1 MLAKYWAVVAG
12 RMAAKQGLPAPPWSL
27 ASQAFR
33 SWMTLSGSGWRY
45 RELAFLVTIILLIAL
60 TEYVFAYQNVSY
72 GIGLALLLALGLYS
86 LSALAPF
93 SPGFARCIDSL
104 TLVPLYIL
112 FTASL
117 PWFFLDQQV
126 LLPAV
131 YSIILAL
138 CLWHLQSRGFTLSS
152 LSDLGLRADGLGK
165 YLALGILLGA
175 PLGMIEYFVLL
186 PAPASAHLELGNLAR
201 DILYMAAFVGLG
213 EELLFR
219 GILQRDMEEVFGWKS
234 GLLLSGLLFGVMHL
248 TWRSAPEVG
257 FTFLAGL
264 LLGYVYFRTRSLV
277 GPIAIHAVNN
287 VMLVSIMP
295 YLFVR

>member
-1 MLAKYWAVVAG
+1 MLAKYWAVMAG
-12 RMAAKQGLPAPPWSL
+12 RKAVKQLVPILHRPRSLTGLWG
-27 ASQAFR
+27 
-33 SWMTLSGSGWRY
+33 WKTWSGSGWRY

-60 TEYVFAYQNVSY
+60 TEYIFAYQNVSY
-72 GIGLALLLALGLYS
+72 GIGMALLLAVGLYT
-86 LSALAPF
+86 LSSLAPV
-93 SPGFARCIDSL
+93 SPGLARCLDSL

-117 PWFFLDQQV
+117 PWFFLDQQI

-152 LSDLGLRADGLGK
+152 LGDLGLRADGLGR
-165 YLALGILLGA
+165 YLALGILWGV
-175 PLGMIEYFVLL
+175 PLGMTEYFVLQ
-186 PAPASAHLELGNLAR
+186 PAPESAHLELGNLAR

-219 GILQRDMEEVFGWKS
+219 GIIQRDIEEVYGWKS
-234 GLLLSGLLFGVMHL
+234 GLLLSSLLFGIMHL

-257 FTFLAGL
+257 FTFLAGMV
-264 LLGYVYFRTRSLV
+264 LGYVYFRTRSLV

-295 YLFVR
+295 YVLAR

>member
-1 MLAKYWAVVAG
+1 MTGHRAVRQDVPIPQRPLSSAG
-12 RMAAKQGLPAPPWSL
+12 FGSWKTLFDAA
-27 ASQAFR
+27 
-33 SWMTLSGSGWRY
+33 WRY
-45 RELAFLVTIILLIAL
+45 RASALIGLIILSIAL
-60 TEYVFAYQNVSY
+60 IEYVFAYQNVSY
-72 GIGLALLLALGLYS
+72 GIGMALFLALGLYS

-93 SPGFARCIDSL
+93 SPGLARCIDSL

-117 PWFFLDQQV
+117 PWFFLDQQI

-152 LSDLGLRADGLGK
+152 LGDLGLRADGLGR
-165 YLALGILLGA
+165 YLALGILWGV
-175 PLGMIEYFVLL
+175 PLGMTEYFVLQ
-186 PAPASAHLELGNLAR
+186 PAPESAHLELGNLAR

-219 GILQRDMEEVFGWKS
+219 GIIQRDVEEVFGWKS
-234 GLLLSGLLFGVMHL
+234 GLLLSSLLFGIMHL
-248 TWRSAPEVG
+248 TWRSTPEVG
-257 FTFLAGL
+257 FTFLAGM
-264 LLGYVYFRTRSLV
+264 LLGYIYFRTRSLV

-295 YLFVR
+295 YLLTR

>member
-12 RMAAKQGLPAPPWSL
+12 RMAVKQMVPIPHLPRSL
-27 ASQAFR
+27 TGFLG
-33 SWMTLSGSGWRY
+33 WKTLSGAGWRY
-45 RELAFLVTIILLIAL
+45 RASALIGLIILSIAL

-72 GIGLALLLALGLYS
+72 GIGMALLLALGLYS
-86 LSALAPF
+86 LSALAPV
-93 SPGFARCIDSL
+93 SPGLARCIDSL

-117 PWFFLDQQV
+117 PWFFLDQQI

-138 CLWHLQSRGFTLSS
+138 CLWHLQSRGFSLSS
-152 LSDLGLRADGLGK
+152 LSGLGLRPDGLGK
-165 YLALGILLGA
+165 FLALGILLGA
-175 PLGMIEYFVLL
+175 PLGMIEYFILL
-186 PAPASAHLELGNLAR
+186 PAPESAHLELGNLAR
-201 DILYMAAFVGLG
+201 DILYMTAFVGLG

-219 GILQRDMEEVFGWKS
+219 GIIQRDMEEVFGWQS
-234 GLLLSGLLFGVMHL
+234 GLLLSSLLFGVMHL
-248 TWRSAPEVG
+248 TWRSTPELG

-295 YLFVR
+295 YLFAR